1 MFPVG
6 AWVIGSVG
14 VVVPTLGVG
23 VKSQMLLGVVVVTFF
38 WMFPPGN
45 FVVFAMVGV
54 VELGA
59 GVGGLTLA
67 GLSVGNEITIRV
79 KIGTNCDVSY
89 S

>member
-1 MFPVG
+1 M
-6 AWVIGSVG
+6 
-14 VVVPTLGVG
+14 VPTLGVG

-54 VELGA
+54 VGLGA

-67 GLSVGNEITIRV
+67 GLSVGNEIKIRV

>member
-1 MFPVG
+1 M
-6 AWVIGSVG
+6 GSVG

-45 FVVFAMVGV
+45 FVVFAMVEV

-67 GLSVGNEITIRV
+67 GLSVGNEIKIRV